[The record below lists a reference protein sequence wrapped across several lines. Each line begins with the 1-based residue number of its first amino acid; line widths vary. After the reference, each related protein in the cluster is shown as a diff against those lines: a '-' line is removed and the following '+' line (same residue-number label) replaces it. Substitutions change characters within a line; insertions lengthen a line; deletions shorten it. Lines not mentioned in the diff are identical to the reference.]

1 MGLVTIRVVAFL
13 DILLAIA
20 VIAQQIWYTAD
31 QLQEPVNGTKEIEP
45 KSCEPKPKPKIR
57 KPVYYPTGQVMQIS
71 EDPYFKEHVPKEWLF
86 PLLGMV
92 MGMCLAS
99 IFASGALIKS
109 AKSVAVSL
117 KIMRQIYH

>member
-1 MGLVTIRVVAFL
+1 MGLITIKVVAFL

-45 KSCEPKPKPKIR
+45 KSCESKPKVR

-71 EDPYFKEHVPKEWLF
+71 EDPYFKEHVPREWLW
-86 PLLGMV
+86 PLLMMV
-92 MGMCLAS
+92 LGMCLAS

-109 AKSVAVSL
+109 AKSVAVSD
-117 KIMRQIYH
+117 KNDIII